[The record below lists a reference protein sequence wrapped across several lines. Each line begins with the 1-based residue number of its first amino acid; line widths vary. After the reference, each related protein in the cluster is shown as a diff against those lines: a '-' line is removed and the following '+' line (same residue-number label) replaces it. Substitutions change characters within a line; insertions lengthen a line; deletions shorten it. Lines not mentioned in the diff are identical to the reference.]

1 MKKVKKFIIDITGS
15 SGSGKTT
22 AAKLVSKKYKFSVLY
37 SGLLFRYEAKILL
50 ENKPKKKIYFLK
62 KKFLEINYTRIQ
74 KINLH
79 TPEISNYT
87 SVIAKQFKIRQIVK
101 SFQKKYVK
109 NKKLVVLE
117 GRDGSKIFP
126 NADVKFYVVCLPI
139 KIAAKRRYE
148 QLRMKNKKISFNQVL
163 KDLKKR
169 DFMDKNR
176 KHSKLERHPESV
188 YINTSKFNINGVLH
202 IMSST
207 IDKIILKKYGSWN
220 N

>member
-1 MKKVKKFIIDITGS
+1 VNLKKVKKFIIDITGS

-37 SGLLFRYEAKILL
+37 SGLLFRYAAKILL

-207 IDKIILKKYGSWN
+207 IDKIILKKYGS
-220 N
+220 